1 MKLLFDTSAFLWYL
15 SGDTKLPES
24 VVSAVRSPE
33 NDVWLSAVSLWEIV
47 VKHQL
52 GKLPLPAAPAIYIPR
67 QRERHAVDTL
77 SLEERAIVHLP
88 KLPAHHRDP
97 FDRMLICQSIE
108 HEMLLVTSDARILEY
123 PVKTFWG

>member
-1 MKLLFDTSAFLWYL
+1 MKLLLDTSVFLWYL
-15 SGDTKLPES
+15 SGDTKLPKP

-52 GKLPLPAAPAIYIPR
+52 GKLPLPAAPSGYIPK
-67 QRERHAVDTL
+67 QRERHAIDSL
-77 SLEERAIVHLP
+77 SLEERAIIHLP

-108 HEMLLVTSDARILEY
+108 HEMLLVTSDPRILEY

>member
-1 MKLLFDTSAFLWYL
+1 MKLLLDTSAFLWYL
-15 SGDTKLPES
+15 SGDAKLPKP

-33 NDVWLSAVSLWEIV
+33 NDVWLSAVSLWEVV
-47 VKHQL
+47 VKHLL
-52 GKLPLPAAPAIYIPR
+52 GKLPLPEPPSSYLPK
-67 QRERHAVDTL
+67 QRERHAIDPL
-77 SLEERAIVHLP
+77 PLEERAIVHLP

-108 HEMLLVTSDARILEY
+108 HEMLLVTSDPRILEY

>member
-1 MKLLFDTSAFLWYL
+1 MKLLLDTSAFLWYL
-15 SGDTKLPES
+15 SGDAKLPKL
-24 VVSAVRSPE
+24 VVSAIRSPE
-33 NDVWLSAVSLWEIV
+33 NDVWLSAVSLWEVV
-47 VKHQL
+47 VKHRL
-52 GKLPLPAAPAIYIPR
+52 GKLPLPAAPSSYIPK
-67 QRERHAVDTL
+67 QRERHAIDSL

-108 HEMLLVTSDARILEY
+108 HEMLLVTSDPRILEY